1 MDGFTSVSIIIST
14 LNETE
19 LLKKTASLIYAT
31 CRHEDICEI
40 IIVTGDRSTPE
51 NLEAVDYVRRS
62 AEDIPVVVYRQKEPG
77 VGMAFREAIKTARG
91 SHIITMVS
99 DCEMDVNAVSV
110 MIEQAK
116 LHPDKII
123 TTSRYIEGG
132 GFEDY
137 NRLKRLCNSA
147 FQKILRAVFRTKLTD
162 ITNCYQISPAPLMK
176 SIRFKETRKP
186 FFFESV
192 LKPLRLN
199 AGFIEIPCVWRKRTD
214 GNDKVSFF
222 QCFEYILTILR
233 VRLESRDKML
243 ENRE

>member
-1 MDGFTSVSIIIST
+1 MCGFSSVSIIVST

-19 LLKKTASLIYAT
+19 LLKETLRLIYFT

-40 IIVTGDRSTPE
+40 IVVISDKSTPE
-51 NLEAVDYVRRS
+51 NLEAVDYLKRS
-62 AEDIPVVVYRQKEPG
+62 AEDIPIVVYKQKQPG
-77 VGMAFREAIKTARG
+77 VGMAFRETIKTARG

-137 NRLKRLCNSA
+137 NRLKERCNSA
-147 FQKILRAVFRTKLTD
+147 FQKMLRAVYNTKLTD
-162 ITNCYQISPAPLMK
+162 ITNCYQISPAPFMK
-176 SIRFKETRKP
+176 SIRFEETRKP
-186 FFFESV
+186 FFLESV

-199 AGFIEIPCVWRKRTD
+199 AEFIEIPCVWRKRTD
-214 GNDKVSFF
+214 GNDRVSFF
-222 QCFEYILTILR
+222 GCFEYFRTVLR
-233 VRLESRDKML
+233 VRFESKEKML